1 MVFLRLKTQRGG
13 WFNPCEFDQ
22 MKKKIYFPFSNK
34 IIMAAGGI
42 GHSAKNYRFV
52 RFEHLVGLK
61 KNVDRFFNLSNK
73 RVDPNLA
80 SLGQRYCISII
91 EGKTPKGE
99 ILDQRHFQRTAT
111 VEDIEAD
118 LDEVKVGFA
127 FSVFMV
133 ILSFI
138 VWYFVGNLNLLSIF
152 FFFLGSF
159 FIVLSTMISM
169 SIRNKKRRIINGG
182 PINHGYMC
190 TLIPKHKLIL
200 QFSWFGDEI
209 RLSICQ
215 KIPADYYI
223 RVCHRK
229 YSHGNDGSQTTENM
243 VFLISKNHNWNFQL
257 NTWFDIE
264 SEKEAINRVS
274 KENWRT
280 HLDGRLVFGGEPP
293 KAVQRYVITIVVPII
308 FIIVM
313 FSI

>member
-1 MVFLRLKTQRGG
+1 
-13 WFNPCEFDQ
+13 
-22 MKKKIYFPFSNK
+22 
-34 IIMAAGGI
+34 MAAADI
-42 GHSAKNYRFV
+42 GHSARNYRFV

-99 ILDQRHFQRTAT
+99 ILGERHFQRTAT

-118 LDEVKVGFA
+118 LDEVKVGFV

-138 VWYFVGNLNLLSIF
+138 VWYFAGNLNQFSIL
-152 FFFLGSF
+152 FFLVGSF
-159 FIVLSTMISM
+159 FIVLSTMILM

-229 YSHGNDGSQTTENM
+229 YSRGDYGTQTTENM
-243 VFLISKNHNWNFQL
+243 VFLTSENHNWNFPL

-274 KENWRT
+274 KENWRR

-293 KAVQRYVITIVVPII
+293 KAVQRYILTIVVPII
-308 FIIVM
+308 FIFVM

>member
-1 MVFLRLKTQRGG
+1 
-13 WFNPCEFDQ
+13 
-22 MKKKIYFPFSNK
+22 
-34 IIMAAGGI
+34 MAAGGI

-61 KNVDRFFNLSNK
+61 KNVDRFFKLSNK

-223 RVCHRK
+223 RVCHEK
-229 YSHGNDGSQTTENM
+229 YSSGDNGTQTTENM
-243 VFLISKNHNWNFQL
+243 VFLISKNHNWYFPL
-257 NTWFDIE
+257 HAWFDIE

-274 KENWRT
+274 KENWRR
-280 HLDGRLVFGGEPP
+280 HLDGRLVFGGKPP
-293 KAVQRYVITIVVPII
+293 NPVQRYIITIVVPII
-308 FIIVM
+308 FIFVI

>member
-1 MVFLRLKTQRGG
+1 
-13 WFNPCEFDQ
+13 
-22 MKKKIYFPFSNK
+22 
-34 IIMAAGGI
+34 MADADI
-42 GHSAKNYRFV
+42 GHSARNYRFV

-99 ILDQRHFQRTAT
+99 ILDKRHFQRTAT

-118 LDEVKVGFA
+118 LDEVKVSFA
-127 FSVFMV
+127 FSVF
-133 ILSFI
+133 IFIICFI
-138 VWYFVGNLNLLSIF
+138 VWYFVGNLNLFSIF
-152 FFFLGSF
+152 FFLLGSF

-169 SIRNKKRRIINGG
+169 SIRRKKRRIINEG

-215 KIPADYYI
+215 QIPADYYI

-229 YSHGNDGSQTTENM
+229 YSRGDNGTQTTENM
-243 VFLISKNHNWNFQL
+243 VFLTSKNHNWNFPL
-257 NTWFDIE
+257 HTWFDIE

-274 KENWRT
+274 KENWRR

-293 KAVQRYVITIVVPII
+293 KAFQRYIITIAVPII
-308 FIIVM
+308 FIFFV

>member
-1 MVFLRLKTQRGG
+1 
-13 WFNPCEFDQ
+13 
-22 MKKKIYFPFSNK
+22 
-34 IIMAAGGI
+34 MAAGGI

-80 SLGQRYCISII
+80 SLGQRYSISII

-99 ILDQRHFQRTAT
+99 ILDQRYFQRTAT

-152 FFFLGSF
+152 FFFLGTF

-169 SIRNKKRRIINGG
+169 IRNKK
-182 PINHGYMC
+182 
-190 TLIPKHKLIL
+190 K
-200 QFSWFGDEI
+200 
-209 RLSICQ
+209 
-215 KIPADYYI
+215 
-223 RVCHRK
+223 
-229 YSHGNDGSQTTENM
+229 
-243 VFLISKNHNWNFQL
+243 
-257 NTWFDIE
+257 
-264 SEKEAINRVS
+264 
-274 KENWRT
+274 
-280 HLDGRLVFGGEPP
+280 
-293 KAVQRYVITIVVPII
+293 
-308 FIIVM
+308 
-313 FSI
+313 